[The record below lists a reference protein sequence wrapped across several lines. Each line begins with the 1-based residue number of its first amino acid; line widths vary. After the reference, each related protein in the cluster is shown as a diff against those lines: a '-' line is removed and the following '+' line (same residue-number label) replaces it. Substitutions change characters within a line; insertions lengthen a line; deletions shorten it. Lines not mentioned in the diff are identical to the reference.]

1 MTSKRKTFWCNIH
14 TESMVMQ
21 IQEITGRTFGWTI
34 RHLIKKG
41 YDAMKSGKDMPAEYE
56 DRIVK
61 LNLAWQKIVDQR
73 DKDLMQLT
81 EKLNKIE
88 LSMERSA
95 IR

>member
-1 MTSKRKTFWCNIH
+1 
-14 TESMVMQ
+14 
-21 IQEITGRTFGWTI
+21 
-34 RHLIKKG
+34 
-41 YDAMKSGKDMPAEYE
+41 MKSGKDMPAEYE

-73 DKDLMQLT
+73 DKDLLQLT

-95 IR
+95 IRWEMKNAWTVST